1 MFTSYANLISY
12 QEKINKKIKRIKI
25 EQAIKEVMENPK
37 RFKNPEALLEGLTYR
52 LWETAKNI

>member
-25 EQAIKEVMENPK
+25 EKAIKEVMENPK
-37 RFKNPEALLEGLTYR
+37 KYKNPEALLEHLTYR
-52 LWETAKNI
+52 LWKTAI

>member
-25 EQAIKEVMENPK
+25 EKAIKEVMENPK

-52 LWETAKNI
+52 LWATTKNI